1 MANLDRVLGA
11 IISNVA
17 RGRSQGD
24 AAVVELA
31 KMYLAD
37 DVLKSFP
44 IPRMSLD
51 EVVIELRV
59 GISAMAQPG
68 FTAEARQL
76 LLERLDNTLHSLP
89 ERETALRDV
98 MGREG
103 APARTLWQSQRAS
116 RLEAVARMLPEGS
129 DINIER
135 VSSAIGTLAKES
147 VMTVL
152 SDQRIVPTA
161 SRGRESSERLAT
173 AFGSRAA
180 SEAKV
185 ALAEAVKAASQ
196 SPSNL
201 DVLVTANELQ
211 NVPPDKVSTIRM
223 VLRESDRE
231 WTQLE
236 SDGKTVNR
244 LIPR

>member
-89 ERETALRDV
+89 ERETALGDV

-161 SRGRESSERLAT
+161 SRG
-173 AFGSRAA
+173 A
-180 SEAKV
+180 SGLCSPLGLSTLRFSACPDFSPENLPPQEV
-185 ALAEAVKAASQ
+185 RNRSLPEDASF
-196 SPSNL
+196 
-201 DVLVTANELQ
+201 
-211 NVPPDKVSTIRM
+211 
-223 VLRESDRE
+223 
-231 WTQLE
+231 
-236 SDGKTVNR
+236 
-244 LIPR
+244 